1 MNSTNVCGRFIGH
14 QTAQY
19 PFVIVDSISL
29 IVSTLTIRR
38 TPRLHS
44 PSNVLLAGLALSD
57 PSGGVF
63 YQLTRIVAILRPRTS
78 MMKNYALTLM
88 SLIYLF
94 TKFSLLTLTAISVDR
109 YLALRLHLRFEELVP
124 VKKVVIALLITRTV
138 VLFVNVLPLAIV
150 QNVSIF
156 KFVLSLDLLCVVV
169 MIWSILESSKP
180 FAAFRIRL
188 ELKSLHK
195 TTQCKGFQALSD
207 IRNPCSTWCIL
218 LDFF

>member
-1 MNSTNVCGRFIGH
+1 
-14 QTAQY
+14 
-19 PFVIVDSISL
+19 
-29 IVSTLTIRR
+29 
-38 TPRLHS
+38 
-44 PSNVLLAGLALSD
+44 
-57 PSGGVF
+57 
-63 YQLTRIVAILRPRTS
+63 

-94 TKFSLLTLTAISVDR
+94 TRFSLLTLTAISVDR

-124 VKKVVIALLITRTV
+124 VKKIVIALLITRTV